1 MDDWRQKER
10 GTREISARN
19 TVNVFVSEE
28 KKLSGAIC
36 LRLRIYATHRAP
48 LWCSR
53 MADAACLTNGGMIRP
68 AGCRFL
74 VDGAMS
80 QRMAVP
86 EVYLLYRHSRRQY
99 HARRHESNSPSEGGQ
114 RRKHGPDCRS
124 IRYGSE
130 PLPKSQKQAGGRLYE
145 KTHKQKVD
153 LSCSVA
159 SDGSRYRTDG
169 CNGRRRRYRR
179 HHKHQYEDDFA
190 GDQRIPVRSNRTTTA
205 RADKAL

>member
-10 GTREISARN
+10 GTRGISARN

-53 MADAACLTNGGMIRP
+53 RADAACLTNGGMIRP

-80 QRMAVP
+80 QRMAVS
-86 EVYLLYRHSRRQY
+86 EVYLLYY
-99 HARRHESNSPSEGGQ
+99 IGTPGGNIT
-114 RRKHGPDCRS
+114 R
-124 IRYGSE
+124 
-130 PLPKSQKQAGGRLYE
+130 GG
-145 KTHKQKVD
+145 TNQ
-153 LSCSVA
+153 
-159 SDGSRYRTDG
+159 
-169 CNGRRRRYRR
+169 
-179 HHKHQYEDDFA
+179 
-190 GDQRIPVRSNRTTTA
+190 IPQV
-205 RADKAL
+205 RADSGVNTVQTAGVSGTGANLCQSPKNKQEEGYMRKPTSKKLTCLLCRFCMLSVPHRRL